1 MILKH
6 YVKLNAMVTVN
17 VIFCDKFEQ
26 VPAQFLYIIDAI
38 VRQISSQTLYILW
51 YKYHLCF
58 RLHSNTSSEQVFII
72 DINRS
77 HFIF

>member
-38 VRQISSQTLYILW
+38 VRQISSQTIFFVVYISFVL
-51 YKYHLCF
+51 
-58 RLHSNTSSEQVFII
+58 
-72 DINRS
+72 
-77 HFIF
+77 

>member
-1 MILKH
+1 MILNH

-38 VRQISSQTLYILW
+38 VRQISSQTIFFVVYISFVL
-51 YKYHLCF
+51 
-58 RLHSNTSSEQVFII
+58 
-72 DINRS
+72 
-77 HFIF
+77 